1 MIEIIILLAWVL
13 AICLIAYVA
22 FWIIDSIGIPSPMN
36 WIIKA
41 IAALI
46 LLVVLLSKLGVGIG
60 GLT

>member
-1 MIEIIILLAWVL
+1 MIELLIWVL
-13 AICLIAYVA
+13 IVCLVAFVA
-22 FWIIDSIGIPSPMN
+22 FWLIDKAGIPSPMN

>member
-1 MIEIIILLAWVL
+1 MIELLIWTL
-13 AICLIAYVA
+13 IICLIAFVA
-22 FWIIDSIGIPSPMN
+22 FWLVDRSGIPSPMN

-60 GLT
+60 GL